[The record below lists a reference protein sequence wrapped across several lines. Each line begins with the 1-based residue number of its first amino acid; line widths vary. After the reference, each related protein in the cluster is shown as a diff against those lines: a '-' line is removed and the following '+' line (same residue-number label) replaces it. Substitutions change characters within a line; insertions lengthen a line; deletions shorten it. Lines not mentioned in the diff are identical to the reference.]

1 MNIDNVFHVTIIG
14 QYSKSYVGDVLHIHV
29 AGKRRFNQQEN

>member
-14 QYSKSYVGDVLHIHV
+14 QYSKSYVGDVLHI
-29 AGKRRFNQQEN
+29 AGKRKFNQKEN